1 MRCVACNVILT
12 PQESVRR
19 FKESRAFVDM
29 CNKCLS
35 TISDEIPVAEGSLN
49 EGQYEMMMRNGQVKK
64 FIAKDDTDAKRIA
77 AGHGAKSVIRMKG
90 NVPGDKIWHF
100 K

>member
-35 TISDEIPVAEGSLN
+35 TISEEVPFVEGKASQ
-49 EGQYEMMMRNGQVKK
+49 EKEDYYE
-64 FIAKDDTDAKRIA
+64 D
-77 AGHGAKSVIRMKG
+77 
-90 NVPGDKIWHF
+90 
-100 K
+100 

>member
-35 TISDEIPVAEGSLN
+35 TISDEIPVVEGKAN
-49 EGQYEMMMRNGQVKK
+49 QEKEDYYE
-64 FIAKDDTDAKRIA
+64 D
-77 AGHGAKSVIRMKG
+77 
-90 NVPGDKIWHF
+90 
-100 K
+100 